1 MLIIKI
7 MYNVRQQIDF
17 HRNGDLFRR
26 LSLFIQHRAGELRF
40 QGGENRFATIDDELT
55 FTVFLRTDA
64 VPEGKNH
71 ARCYVVQAGRASLR
85 GL

>member
-1 MLIIKI
+1 

-40 QGGENRFATIDDELT
+40 QAARIASPRFDDELT
-55 FTVFLRTDA
+55 FTVFS
-64 VPEGKNH
+64 EQM
-71 ARCYVVQAGRASLR
+71 RCLKAKIMPGANVVQAGRASLR

>member
-1 MLIIKI
+1 MTAKCPLVVAKQDWKPAIMLIIKI

-40 QGGENRFATIDDELT
+40 QGGENRFATI
-55 FTVFLRTDA
+55 
-64 VPEGKNH
+64 
-71 ARCYVVQAGRASLR
+71 
-85 GL
+85 